1 MGFFD
6 IFKKSRR
13 EVVRENQSRGKEGE
27 EHIKSKYEFNGY
39 KVKRT
44 GRGHDF
50 KAEKRDWLTGR
61 KETKYIE
68 VKTGNSKLS
77 DLQRKKKRQF
87 GRGKYV
93 EERLDHTPFGFISQD
108 DTYKLKSPTK
118 RETKRSS
125 GYDSMFSLSGGSKSR
140 KNNGHDFGSGLDNMF
155 GTGSSRKQSRSNSF
169 SSGRGLNDM
178 FGTGS
183 SGRRKK
189 NSSNSWGF

>member
-1 MGFFD
+1 MGFLD
-6 IFKKSRR
+6 IFKKNKK
-13 EVVRENQSRGKEGE
+13 EIIRENQSRGKDAE
-27 EHIKSKYEFNGY
+27 EHIKRKYEFNGY
-39 KVKRT
+39 KVTRT

-50 KAEKRDWLTGR
+50 KAEKRDWLSGK
-61 KETKYIE
+61 KEIKHIE

-93 EERLDHTPFGFISQD
+93 EERLDYTPFGFISQD
-108 DTYKLKSPTK
+108 DTYKMKSPTK

-125 GYDSMFSLSGGSKSR
+125 GYDSMFGLGGGARSR
-140 KNNGHDFGSGLDNMF
+140 KTNEHGFGSGLDNMF
-155 GTGSSRKQSRSNSF
+155 GTGSSRKQRRNNNF
-169 SSGRGLNDM
+169 SSGGGLNDM